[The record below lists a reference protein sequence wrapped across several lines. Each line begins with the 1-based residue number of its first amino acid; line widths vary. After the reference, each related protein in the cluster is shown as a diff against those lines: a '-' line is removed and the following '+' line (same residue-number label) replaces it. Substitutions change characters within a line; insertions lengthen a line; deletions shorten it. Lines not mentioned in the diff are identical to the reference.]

1 MGLILLTLRK
11 KQLLPR
17 RPGQELP
24 SYGNKHP
31 GAAKPREPTQTHR
44 RQRRRGG
51 SPSRG
56 AQRALVEE
64 RSKSGCWG
72 VEEQQHGTA
81 FTLLCSPRAA
91 ARGRRAE
98 AHQAKPLGSG
108 QGLLQQ
114 GRALLMHCSGKAALR
129 AETWRAET
137 RWPQEGALF
146 LIKNKGRRQPGKA
159 GCHLPC
165 STAWGKVP
173 LVLSPVADGPVDA
186 PRCAELGAARAR
198 LCCLGLGD
206 TGCAWAAA
214 SPSPTPHND
223 TLLTEVLGR
232 GCNASPAKDR
242 AGLSQTVGAADTE
255 AIQERCHSRDLD
267 EENPS
272 PSKHL
277 PAAGSCKGPA
287 GRSLV
292 LPAAN
297 CKMHLCPQTRA
308 GRCFPFPCS
317 FEAKLWVTAEDCSTP
332 GKSCSIAAPH
342 GQCGEGHG
350 ALAWGSSCQRFSHGD
365 QCKLVLLTV
374 RTRASEPHTAC
385 SCFAPHHEQHPNTPG
400 SLAP

>member
-44 RQRRRGG
+44 DNAGG
-51 SPSRG
+51 EGAPAEGPREPWWRNEANQGAGGWRSSNTAQLLPSS
-56 AQRALVEE
+56 APH
-64 RSKSGCWG
+64 
-72 VEEQQHGTA
+72 EQQHGEGEQKLTKRSLWA
-81 FTLLCSPRAA
+81 LGRGCS
-91 ARGRRAE
+91 
-98 AHQAKPLGSG
+98 
-108 QGLLQQ
+108 
-114 GRALLMHCSGKAALR
+114 GRAVHCSGKAALR

-165 STAWGKVP
+165 STAWGKVS
-173 LVLSPVADGPVDA
+173 LLLSPVADGPADA

-308 GRCFPFPCS
+308 ERCFPFPCS

-374 RTRASEPHTAC
+374 RTRAPEPHTAC